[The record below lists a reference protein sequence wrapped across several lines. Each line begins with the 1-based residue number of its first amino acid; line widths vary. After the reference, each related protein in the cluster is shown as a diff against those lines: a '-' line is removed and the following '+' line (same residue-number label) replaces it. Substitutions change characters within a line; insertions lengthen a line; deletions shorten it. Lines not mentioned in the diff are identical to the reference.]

1 MKVKVQDLMSKSVVT
16 ARPHNSVAAIKE
28 KMAKHKINS
37 IPVVSTSKEPVG
49 VVSASDIVVVEKAGM
64 PISQIMTENVYT
76 VSGYDDIAV
85 AARIMRN
92 HKIHHLMVTKDK
104 ELVGIISSFDLL
116 QIIEGRRFQM
126 KNPST
131 PNSKKKGKRAKSGQT

>member
-1 MKVKVQDLMSKSVVT
+1 MGFGDGIRLHFYLPVRWLNLPIDVLSET
-16 ARPHNSVAAIKE
+16 ARPHMRTISSVRF
-28 KMAKHKINS
+28 
-37 IPVVSTSKEPVG
+37 TQT
-49 VVSASDIVVVEKAGM
+49 DIVVVEKAGM

-92 HKIHHLMVTKDK
+92 HKIHHLMVTDDK
-104 ELVGIISSFDLL
+104 ELIGIISSFDLL

-126 KNPST
+126 KNQST
-131 PNSKKKGKRAKSGQT
+131 PTSKKKGKRAKSGRA

>member
-1 MKVKVQDLMSKSVVT
+1 MKVKVKDLMSKSVVT
-16 ARPHNSVAAIKE
+16 AQPHNSVATIKE

-37 IPVVSTSKEPVG
+37 IPVVSSSKEPVG

-85 AARIMRN
+85 AARIMRT
-92 HKIHHLMVTKDK
+92 HKIHHLMVTDDK

-126 KNPST
+126 KNQST
-131 PNSKKKGKRAKSGQT
+131 PTSKKKGKRARSGRA